1 MSLYDALIADPF
13 SIRRYLAILEPYD
26 SDLETTVPLY
36 LSDHGFTTEPD
47 EVPGNQYFDARLLS
61 AISFERHLYRSGQ
74 LEGRSVPGFGTLDI
88 NNADGALDH
97 WRSFAFDGRR
107 ARLLL
112 GGDRFRLSDYRTV
125 FDGTAERIEF
135 DDDRIR
141 LHLRDLQVLFER
153 PLQQSLYLGTGGSE
167 GDAGLKGRP
176 KPLCYGRCF
185 HVPAVLV
192 DAATLTYQVHD
203 GQISGIDAVFDSG
216 LALTSGTEPPAPS
229 HYAVDLA
236 AGTFRLGS
244 APDGPVTAHVHGDA
258 AGGGYAEDAASL
270 MLRIAMRASGLSLID
285 WGAFASLTLAAPM
298 AAGFFANQETG
309 MLSALDDLADSI
321 GAHFGFNRQGL
332 FTVGR
337 LTEPL
342 ETATESF
349 DDSAIVSLEREPSA
363 LPIWRQKL
371 GYARYWRPLSDGESA
386 TGLGAEA
393 RSDLTASHR
402 YAGASDPAIQI
413 RHKLAGD
420 IQKDGLLATEPDAA
434 AEAARRL
441 ALFGTAR
448 DLFRVRVKTRPYS
461 LTLGS
466 TIRITYPRHGLAGG
480 RNLVLA
486 GLSEDSAFDE
496 AELTLWG

>member
-26 SDLETTVPLY
+26 PGTESTVPLY

-47 EVPGNQYFDARLLS
+47 EEPGNLYFDARLLS

-88 NNADGALDH
+88 NNADGGLDH
-97 WRSFAFDGRR
+97 WRVLAFDGRR
-107 ARLLL
+107 VRLLL
-112 GGDRFRLSDYRTV
+112 GGTRFRLADYRTV

-153 PLQQSLYLGTGGSE
+153 PLQQTLYLGTGGSE
-167 GDAGLKGRP
+167 GGAGLKGRP

-185 HVPAVLV
+185 HIPAVLIE
-192 DAATLTYQVHD
+192 AATLTYQVHD
-203 GQISGIDAVFDSG
+203 GQISAVDAVFDSG
-216 LALTSGTEPPAPS
+216 LALTAGTDPPAPS

-244 APDGPVTAHVHGDA
+244 APNGPVTAHVRGDA
-258 AGGGYAEDAASL
+258 TGGAYAEDAASL
-270 MLRIAMRASGLSLID
+270 MLRIAMRAAGLSLVD
-285 WGAFASLTLAAPM
+285 WQAVAGLTVAAPM
-298 AAGFFANQETG
+298 ATGFFAGQETG
-309 MLSALDDLADSI
+309 MLSALDALADSI
-321 GAHFGFNRQGL
+321 GAHFGFDRQGR

-342 ETATESF
+342 ETATEDF
-349 DDSAIVSLEREPSA
+349 DESAIVSLEREPSA
-363 LPIWRQKL
+363 LPLWRQRL

-386 TGLGAEA
+386 AALGAEA
-393 RSDLTASHR
+393 RSDLAAPHR
-402 YAGASDPAIQI
+402 YADAEDPAIRI
-413 RHKLAGD
+413 RHILAGD
-420 IQKDGLLATEPDAA
+420 LQKDGLLATEADAA
-434 AEAARRL
+434 TEAARRL

-466 TIRITYPRHGLAGG
+466 TIRISYPRHGLAGG

-496 AELTLWG
+496 AELILWG